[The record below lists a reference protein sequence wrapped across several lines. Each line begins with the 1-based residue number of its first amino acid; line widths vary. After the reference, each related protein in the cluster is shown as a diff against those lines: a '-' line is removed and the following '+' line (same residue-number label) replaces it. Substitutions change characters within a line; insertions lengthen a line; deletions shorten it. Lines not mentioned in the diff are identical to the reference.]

1 MLFLSPE
8 KLFVVLVVA
17 VIVLGP
23 EKLPR
28 VARQAATT
36 WRTLASL
43 RTRLESQARTA
54 FPELPSFD
62 TITEAVRS
70 PLAYLDRLAGD
81 VQTSSRQG
89 STPGSL
95 DGSFVVEDVP
105 TVVCG
110 PGRAESL
117 EPPGDPA
124 LN

>member
-1 MLFLSPE
+1 LSAPTLVAAVEYAASQPGVTAGGDPLLFLSPE

-54 FPELPSFD
+54 LASEL
-62 TITEAVRS
+62 
-70 PLAYLDRLAGD
+70 
-81 VQTSSRQG
+81 
-89 STPGSL
+89 
-95 DGSFVVEDVP
+95 
-105 TVVCG
+105 
-110 PGRAESL
+110 
-117 EPPGDPA
+117 
-124 LN
+124 